1 MSLHPHRRELRGLAV
16 YEHAPREP
24 INEKSLAPSPA
35 DVSDNASKPRTH
47 AVVDRTVD
55 GMVDNIVLVHGTLD
69 RAAGMLRVARRLRRY
84 QLTRYDRRGYG
95 RSAATGPAQSFDQQL
110 EDLAAV
116 IGDQRVIL
124 FGHSY
129 GGVLALALATQRHQ
143 GVAAVV
149 SFETPRAW
157 EPWWT
162 PPPSNDLL
170 DKSAAA
176 DAGEEFCRSIM
187 GSQTWE
193 ALPQATR
200 TARRCEGLAMV
211 TELQHQ
217 HVQQYDPRVIEVPV
231 IVGVGELSGPRT
243 QRAAQ
248 LTADEA
254 PLGELHVVPEAGHA
268 APASHPEEMAQLI
281 AHAHTVFAAQ
291 DVLRHRD
298 I

>member
-1 MSLHPHRRELRGLAV
+1 MGSHSHRRELRGLSI
-16 YEHAPREP
+16 YEHAP
-24 INEKSLAPSPA
+24 NESQSKKSFAQPY
-35 DVSDNASKPRTH
+35 DSDPVMEQR
-47 AVVDRTVD
+47 AVF
-55 GMVDNIVLVHGTLD
+55 VHGTLD
-69 RAAGMLRVARRLRRY
+69 RAAAMLRIARSLRSYR
-84 QLTRYDRRGYG
+84 LTRYDRRGYG
-95 RSAATGPAQSFDQQL
+95 RSASTGPSQSFDQQL

-116 IGDQRVIL
+116 IGDQSAIL

-129 GGVLALALATQRHQ
+129 GGVLALALAAQRHRC
-143 GVAAVV
+143 VAAVV
-149 SFETPRAW
+149 SFEAPRAW

-170 DKSAAA
+170 DETAAA
-176 DAGEEFCRSIM
+176 DAAEKFCRVMM
-187 GSQTWE
+187 GDQTWE
-193 ALPQATR
+193 ALPLSTR

-217 HVQQYDPRVIEVPV
+217 YVQQYDPKNIEVPV

-254 PLGELHVVPEAGHA
+254 PLGELHVVPGAGHG
-268 APASHPEEMAQLI
+268 APASHPKEMAQLI
-281 AHAHTVFAAQ
+281 THAHTIFAAQ
-291 DVLRHRD
+291 DVLRHRN